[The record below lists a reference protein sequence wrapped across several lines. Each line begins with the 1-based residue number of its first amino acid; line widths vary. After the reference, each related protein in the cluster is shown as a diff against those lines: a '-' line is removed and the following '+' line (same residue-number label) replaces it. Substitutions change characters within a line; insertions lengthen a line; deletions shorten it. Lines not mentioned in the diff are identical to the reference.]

1 MEGDSLRV
9 HAHDGLCNANILM
22 IHVIAR
28 VFIQIRHP
36 SDVINVCI
44 TPGTHQE
51 LLDIDVNMFG
61 IVSVHLI
68 QENVS

>member
-1 MEGDSLRV
+1 
-9 HAHDGLCNANILM
+9 M